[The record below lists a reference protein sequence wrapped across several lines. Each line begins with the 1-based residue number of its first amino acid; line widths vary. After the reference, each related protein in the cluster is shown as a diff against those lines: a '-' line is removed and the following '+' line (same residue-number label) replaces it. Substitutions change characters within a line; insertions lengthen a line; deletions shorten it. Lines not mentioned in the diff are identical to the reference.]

1 MEITISLEGITSEH
15 IYKYVSLFM
24 MGTAYIPQIKLSMKN
39 GTPMN
44 DFSYVSL
51 GMLATSGLLWTLY
64 TYEQGTVKEAIVS
77 FFISFNVI
85 ILIGL
90 KITYYIRSVREH
102 YKTFGDPADAD
113 PTEIAVAEII
123 TNALNKT
130 EKQPEKNTPTNNV

>member
-24 MGTAYIPQIKLSMKN
+24 MGTAYIPQIKLNMKN
-39 GTPMN
+39 GSPMN

-64 TYEQGTVKEAIVS
+64 TYEQGNTKEAIATFFVS
-77 FFISFNVI
+77 LNVI
-85 ILIGL
+85 VLISL

-113 PTEIAVAEII
+113 PTKIAVAEIL
-123 TNALNKT
+123 TKALN
-130 EKQPEKNTPTNNV
+130 QNNEKNEQTNRV

>member
-24 MGTAYIPQIKLSMKN
+24 MCTAYIPQIRLSMKN

-51 GMLATSGLLWTLY
+51 GMLTTSGLLWTLY
-64 TYEQGTVKEAIVS
+64 TYEQGNVKEAVSTFFVTLNIIVL
-77 FFISFNVI
+77 IS
-85 ILIGL
+85 L
-90 KITYYIRSVREH
+90 KIKYYIRSVREH

-113 PTEIAVAEII
+113 PTKIAVAEII
-123 TNALNKT
+123 TKALNQKN
-130 EKQPEKNTPTNNV
+130 EKQLEVNQNAV

>member
-24 MGTAYIPQIKLSMKN
+24 MGTAYIPQIKLNMKN
-39 GTPMN
+39 GSPMN

-64 TYEQGTVKEAIVS
+64 TYEQGNTKEAIAS
-77 FFISFNVI
+77 FMVAVNVI
-85 ILIGL
+85 ILISL

-113 PTEIAVAEII
+113 PTKIAVAEIL
-123 TNALNKT
+123 TKALNQKDDT
-130 EKQPEKNTPTNNV
+130 EQTNSV

>member
-24 MGTAYIPQIKLSMKN
+24 MGTAYIPQIKLNMKN
-39 GTPMN
+39 GSPMN

-64 TYEQGTVKEAIVS
+64 TYEQGNTKEAIASFMVS
-77 FFISFNVI
+77 VNVI
-85 ILIGL
+85 ILISL

-113 PTEIAVAEII
+113 PTKIAVAEIL
-123 TNALNKT
+123 TKALNQKDDT
-130 EKQPEKNTPTNNV
+130 EQTNSV